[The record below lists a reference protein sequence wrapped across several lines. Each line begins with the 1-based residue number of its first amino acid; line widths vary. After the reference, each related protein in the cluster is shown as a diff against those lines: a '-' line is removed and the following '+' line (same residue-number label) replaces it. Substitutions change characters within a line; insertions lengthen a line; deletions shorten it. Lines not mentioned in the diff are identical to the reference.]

1 MFVRHIMHLGV
12 LFFPSFPFSFFANP
26 CPDSGETT
34 VFCYHKNIRLQISDI
49 NEQVVFLP
57 KPDENILNNFLG
69 LLAVF
74 YDTKSMLRNPI
85 LIAIV
90 KFGESFLITFRYLS
104 S

>member
-1 MFVRHIMHLGV
+1 MRYTMPLRL
-12 LFFPSFPFSFFANP
+12 LFFPSFPFSFFANA

-34 VFCYHKNIRLQISDI
+34 VFCRHKNIRLQISDI

-57 KPDENILNNFLG
+57 KPDENILHNFLG

-74 YDTKSMLRNPI
+74 YDTKSVLRNPI

-90 KFGESFLITFRYLS
+90 KFGESFLITSRYLLS
-104 S
+104 